1 MSTLTRLWAHMIL
14 DSRGFPTVQAHGV
27 LSSGEEVVAS
37 VPSGA
42 SVGQNEA
49 HELRDGGET
58 WGGQGVD
65 KAVAA
70 VNGELADILVGQ
82 DPTEQKKLDELMIT
96 LDGTPTK
103 ERLGAN
109 ALLAASMILTRAG
122 AKATHVPLY
131 TYIAHM
137 AQLSAPTSV
146 GVVPMFN
153 VINGGK
159 HANNNLRFQE
169 FMVEPV
175 GFDTAL
181 QKVAAGVGVYAALK
195 QLLLEAGL
203 NSGLGDEGGFAPKLA
218 GDVPEETALQLLI
231 QAIAAAGYSMDQVRL
246 GLDVAASSIS
256 ESFDFDYAHL
266 IEKFPLAT
274 IEDPY
279 SEEQWNKWPALTA
292 QTLGKI
298 TIIGDDL
305 LTTNPRLIRQA
316 IEQKSVSGVLI
327 KLNQIGTVTETLEAI
342 SLAQEAGY
350 KVAVSHR
357 SGETSDSFIADLAVA
372 VDADYLKAG
381 APARGERVAKY
392 NRLMDIER
400 ELPGS

>member
-400 ELPGS
+400 ELQGS